1 MAVVINGVIGIG
13 IFRTPATIA
22 LHTGSS
28 TEQLLAWA
36 IGAAIALTGALCY
49 AELGARRPTAGGGYV
64 YLREA
69 FGVIIA
75 FGVLLD
81 TLVVRSV
88 IVPAIVWDAGPRVW
102 WPGGPRR

>member
-22 LHTGSS
+22 SHTGSG
-28 TEQLLAWA
+28 TEQLIAWT
-36 IGAAIALTGALCY
+36 IGAVIALTGALCY

-69 FGVIIA
+69 FG
-75 FGVLLD
+75 
-81 TLVVRSV
+81 
-88 IVPAIVWDAGPRVW
+88 AIVAFVYGWNLLAVNYSGSLAALATV
-102 WPGGPRR
+102 